1 MLLSGLNVAH
11 MHISHCYYFASLL
24 LLPNNLLLSFVA
36 YCCYCFRPIS
46 LLSSGVLGWIPFDFF
61 CCYCCFLQL
70 FSQKKK
76 EDAGNAFRV
85 VFVKSD
91 SHKISIFGLVEIR
104 TCFIVHSVSEGMNE

>member
-46 LLSSGVLGWIPFDFF
+46 LLSSGVLGWIPFDFDVVVVF
-61 CCYCCFLQL
+61 VQL